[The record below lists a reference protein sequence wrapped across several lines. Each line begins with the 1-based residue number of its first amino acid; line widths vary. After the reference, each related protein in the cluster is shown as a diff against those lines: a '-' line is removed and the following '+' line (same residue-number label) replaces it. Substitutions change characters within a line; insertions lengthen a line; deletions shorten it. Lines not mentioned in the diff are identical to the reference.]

1 MSQGDRSTYF
11 HKEWI
16 GMLQPVGL
24 VVEAT
29 ALVQA
34 QINLDRGTLVDL
46 QQQFKELVTEEK
58 LPGKPNYQGFW
69 MGGDRF
75 QDLLTQLLR
84 WPAQTIA
91 GLGNNPL
98 PDHFTLYLKDY
109 GEILEP
115 TYGVKDKAGEL
126 GDSGKSGAPGVGLE
140 QYVR

>member
-1 MSQGDRSTYF
+1 MSQDDRSTYF

-34 QINLDRGTLVDL
+34 QMNLDRGTLVDL
-46 QQQFKELVTEEK
+46 QQQFKALVTEEK

-75 QDLLTQLLR
+75 QDLLTPSVL
-84 WPAQTIA
+84 
-91 GLGNNPL
+91 
-98 PDHFTLYLKDY
+98 
-109 GEILEP
+109 
-115 TYGVKDKAGEL
+115 
-126 GDSGKSGAPGVGLE
+126 
-140 QYVR
+140 